1 MFLSIS
7 KYLVEFFRGNPADF
21 QFWLYHIE
29 SVYIRVVNIHFGR
42 DARVLQIF
50 NVTKRFHIKRLPV
63 SNESIGRRQIS
74 KVLRPCRGGIGGHLR
89 L

>member
-7 KYLVEFFRGNPADF
+7 KCLVELLHGNLADF
-21 QFWLYHIE
+21 QFWLHHIKG
-29 SVYIRVVNIHFGR
+29 VYIRVVNIHFGR
-42 DARVLQIF
+42 DACAFQIF
-50 NVTKRFHIKRLPV
+50 NVAKRFHIKRLPV

-74 KVLRPCRGGIGGHLR
+74 KVLRPCRGGIGGHLH